1 MAYNEKY
8 GGGIPPV
15 PSSLNTATPW
25 QNVDLHQGQQDE
37 HQLRTHPDTDPQIT
51 PYLGLRARL
60 SQLWFNRWTI
70 LLLLVLIRVIIL
82 TGSLKENIGDAKV
95 KALSGCT
102 KVEDV
107 GSAMASM
114 PHYMS
119 KGVNK
124 MAAASMQGALDAMQA
139 VLKAIL
145 TGVQAIIMFVLNMY
159 IGTFVCLVAAL
170 VHGALHVATKVVEGA
185 TDVINKGIEAV
196 TKGLSDDMKGFQ
208 DAVNSAIG
216 GVNQLIGGAT
226 SLIGERKKIDVPK
239 IDITNRIKDL
249 QGIKIDAKS
258 AIGGLDALD
267 KKIPTFDQAK
277 NLAESALAI
286 PFNLVKEKIDG
297 AFNKTLVDEHMFPT
311 AEKQALSFCSNNS
324 FLRDFFESLI
334 TIVHK
339 AKMAFFIVII
349 ILAVLAM
356 VVMGYLEYRDYKREK
371 ERAEVM
377 DKEAF
382 NSMDAVYI
390 ASRRWTS
397 DGGIKI
403 ADKCFDRGSKNWL
416 LVRWAVAYATSL
428 PALFVLSLAIAG
440 FFACFCQWVLLRQI
454 EAKAPELAAQV
465 GDFAGDVVGTLKQV
479 STDWANDSNAIIKN
493 MESNMNSDVFGWLQE
508 ATESVNNTLITVENE
523 IDKTLKTVFKDTVF
537 LDIARDIVGC
547 VIGRKIDSLQDGL
560 TWLHD
565 HARVTLPRFDEDI
578 FSTGAAQST
587 DGDNDINSFLAKPGA
602 VTSDEINEAVGK
614 VIRSLRNGI
623 IQEAL
628 ISLGL
633 LLMYIIVVLV
643 GVMGA
648 LVGMTVTSKTR
659 GEGGQQFGAPGAPGG
674 GRPPSFHNHN
684 GFDPALAPSNAMVG
698 NPASP
703 HYQNEKI
710 RAGGP
715 RVGGDHL
722 QPEGAGHY
730 GEASPAYE
738 EVVYAGRVPAGKT
751 RELITRYPSHQR
763 TSSYPTVESSGQ
775 MPHYGDEKVP
785 GYFTPI

>member
-1 MAYNEKY
+1 M
-8 GGGIPPV
+8 
-15 PSSLNTATPW
+15 
-25 QNVDLHQGQQDE
+25 
-37 HQLRTHPDTDPQIT
+37 
-51 PYLGLRARL
+51 
-60 SQLWFNRWTI
+60 
-70 LLLLVLIRVIIL
+70 LLVLIRVIL
-82 TGSLKENIGDAKV
+82 LSGSLTENIGDAKL
-95 KALSGCT
+95 KALSACT

-124 MAAASMQGALDAMQA
+124 MASESMKGALDAMA
-139 VLKAIL
+139 SVLKAIL
-145 TGVQAIIMFVLNMY
+145 TGVQQIIMFVLNMY
-159 IGTFVCLVAAL
+159 IGTFTCLVAAII
-170 VHGALHVATKVVEGA
+170 HGGLHVATKVIEGA
-185 TDVINKGIEAV
+185 TDMLNKGIGAV
-196 TKGLSDDMKGFQ
+196 TKGLAEDAKGFQ
-208 DAVNSAIG
+208 DAINKAGDGIK
-216 GVNQLIGGAT
+216 QLAGFFGNKIELPTIDLT
-226 SLIGERKKIDVPK
+226 S
-239 IDITNRIKDL
+239 RIKDL
-249 QGIKIDAKS
+249 QGIKIDAKG

-286 PFNLVKEKIDG
+286 PFNLVKDKIDG
-297 AFNKTLVDEHMFPT
+297 AFSQIKVDESMFPV

-339 AKMAFFIVII
+339 TKLAFFIVII

-356 VVMGYLEYRDYKREK
+356 VVMGYLEYRGYYREK
-371 ERAEVM
+371 ARAEMM

-390 ASRRWTS
+390 ASRRWTA
-397 DGGIKI
+397 DGGIRL
-403 ADKCFDRGSKNWL
+403 ATFFFDKDKDTKNWL

-428 PALFVLSLAIAG
+428 PALFIFSLALAG
-440 FFACFCQWVLLRQI
+440 FFSCFCQWVLLRQI

-465 GDFAGDVVGTLKQV
+465 GNFAGDVVGTLKQV
-479 STDWANDSNAIIKN
+479 STNWANESNAILFTT
-493 MESNMNSDVFGWLQE
+493 ESNLNKDVFGWLDQ
-508 ATESVNNTLITVENE
+508 ATTSVNNTLNTVENE
-523 IDKTLKTVFKDTVF
+523 IEKTLKTVFKDTVF
-537 LDIARDIVGC
+537 LDIARDIVKC
-547 VIGRKIDSLQDGL
+547 VVGNKIDALQDGL
-560 TWLHD
+560 TWVKSKATVH
-565 HARVTLPRFDEDI
+565 LPRFDADI
-578 FSTGAAQST
+578 FSTGAAQSA

-602 VTSDEINEAVGK
+602 VTTDEINEAVGK

-633 LLMYIIVVLV
+633 LLMYIIIVLM

-648 LVGMTVTSKTR
+648 LVGMTITSKTR
-659 GEGGQQFGAPGAPGG
+659 GEGGQEFGP
-674 GRPPSFHNHN
+674 RPVSFHNHN

-703 HYQNEKI
+703 HYPNEKY
-710 RAGGP
+710 GGGDP
-715 RVGGDHL
+715 GHLHPNDANVGG
-722 QPEGAGHY
+722 GGMY

-738 EVVYAGRVPAGKT
+738 EVVYAGRVPVGKT
-751 RELITRYPSHQR
+751 RELITRQHSHQR
-763 TSSYPTVESSGQ
+763 TSSYPTVESPGP
-775 MPHYGDEKVP
+775 MGYGDEKVP

>member
-8 GGGIPPV
+8 GGGFPPV

-25 QNVDLHQGQQDE
+25 QNVDLHHGQADE
-37 HQLRTHPDTDPQIT
+37 HQLKSHPDTDPQIT

-70 LLLLVLIRVIIL
+70 LLILVLVRVILL

-95 KALSGCT
+95 KALSACT

-124 MAAASMQGALDAMQA
+124 MAAASMQKAVDAMSA
-139 VLKAIL
+139 VLRMIL

-159 IGTFVCLVAAL
+159 IGTFTCLVAAL
-170 VHGALHVATKVVEGA
+170 IHGGLHVATKVVEGA
-185 TDVINKGIEAV
+185 TDLINKGIGAV
-196 TKGLSDDMKGFQ
+196 TKGLAEDIQGFQ
-208 DAVNSAIG
+208 KAIDNVEKSLNKGVGAVAGLLG
-216 GVNQLIGGAT
+216 GSNEPINFPDLN
-226 SLIGERKKIDVPK
+226 ID
-239 IDITNRIKDL
+239 NRIRDL
-249 QGIKIDAKS
+249 QGIKIDARS
-258 AIGGLDALD
+258 VVGGLDALD

-277 NLAESALAI
+277 NLAESALAM
-286 PFNLVKEKIDG
+286 PFNLIKQKINDT
-297 AFNKTLVDEHMFPT
+297 FSKVQVDEQMFPT

-339 AKMAFFIVII
+339 AKIAFFIVII

-356 VVMGYLEYRDYKREK
+356 VVMGYLEYRAFLREK
-371 ERAEVM
+371 NRVKKIN
-377 DKEAF
+377 DDAF
-382 NSMDAVYI
+382 NSHDALYI
-390 ASRRWTS
+390 ASRRWTADS
-397 DGGIKI
+397 GIKI

-440 FFACFCQWVLLRQI
+440 FFSCFCQWVLLRQI
-454 EAKAPELAAQV
+454 EQKAPELAAHV

-479 STDWANDSNAIIKN
+479 STDWANSSNTVVSH
-493 MESNMNSDVFGWLQE
+493 MENNMNENVFGWLKE
-508 ATESVNNTLITVENE
+508 ATESVNETLTTVENE
-523 IDKTLKTVFKDTVF
+523 IDNTLKTVFKDTVF

-547 VIGRKIDSLQDGL
+547 IVGRKIDSIQAGL
-560 TWLHD
+560 EWMHE
-565 HARVTLPRFDEDI
+565 HAKVVLPRFDEDI

-587 DGDNDINSFLAKPGA
+587 DGDSDINSFLAKPGA
-602 VTSDEINEAVGK
+602 VTTDEINEAVGK

-633 LLMYIIVVLV
+633 LLTYIIVVLI

-648 LVGMTVTSKTR
+648 LMGMTTTPKTR
-659 GEGGQQFGAPGAPGG
+659 GEGGQEFGKG
-674 GRPPSFHNHN
+674 GRPPSFHSHN
-684 GFDPALAPSNAMVG
+684 DFDPALAPSNAMVG

-703 HYQNEKI
+703 HYQNEKY
-710 RAGGP
+710 GGGG
-715 RVGGDHL
+715 GGDHL
-722 QPEGAGHY
+722 QPNEANANGGGHY

-738 EVVYAGRVPAGKT
+738 EVVYAGRVPVGKT

-763 TSSYPTVESSGQ
+763 TSSYPTVESSGPMQ
-775 MPHYGDEKVP
+775 YENEKVP